1 MKKYDLDGYDAEKH
15 LSPYWKGNV
24 SYAEAA
30 FVGEEPDGSILPI
43 RLLYPAD
50 EIISVRSFDLG
61 TLYKRG
67 VDYELDNGM
76 IRILPGSSIPA
87 LAYRDYC
94 FEHYTYDGIKTQIA
108 AADDSGK
115 GYIVAEISH
124 EKKGLSNW
132 VIACT
137 YTHSGKSVIS
147 EPPDRSDRFS
157 GLSAL
162 LSAKK
167 EIKAVLYGDSITYGW
182 SATGFSVVNRPPF
195 SPPYTDMAF
204 DRLEKEY
211 GAKIIRK
218 NLSVSGKD
226 TGWAIGDDNIAAVV
240 AEAPDLLVL
249 AFGMNDG
256 VHRPPEEFG
265 RNIDYIVR
273 EVSKGCPDVGIAV
286 VLPMLP
292 NSEVGFTP
300 GTTLRKY
307 QPGYPSELTKLEK
320 GWDADGIRA
329 TVVDVTSRH
338 AEMLTVK
345 SFRDCSS
352 SNTNH
357 PSDYIHR
364 FYAQILLRTLC
375 GI

>member
-1 MKKYDLDGYDAEKH
+1 MKEYDLDGYDAEKY

-30 FVGEEPDGSILPI
+30 FVGEEPDGSVLPI

-50 EIISVRSFDLG
+50 EVISVRSFDLA
-61 TLYKRG
+61 TLYVRG
-67 VDYELDNGM
+67 VDYELENGM
-76 IRILPGSSIPA
+76 IRVLPGSSIPA
-87 LAYRDYC
+87 LAYSDYC
-94 FEHYTYDGIKTQIA
+94 FEHYRDDGIKTQIA
-108 AADDSGK
+108 AADNSGK
-115 GYIVAEISH
+115 GYIVSEISH

-132 VIACT
+132 IIACT
-137 YTHSGKSVIS
+137 YIHSAKSAIS
-147 EPPDRSDRFS
+147 EPPDRSDRFPR
-157 GLSAL
+157 LSAL

-211 GAKIIRK
+211 GAKIVRK

-226 TGWAIGDDNIAAVV
+226 TGWAIGRDNLAAVV

-249 AFGMNDG
+249 SFGMNDG
-256 VHRPPEEFG
+256 VRRAPDEFR
-265 RNIDYIVR
+265 RNIDHIVR
-273 EVSKGCPDVGIAV
+273 EVSKGCPDVEIAV

-292 NSEVGFTP
+292 NSEVGFRP

-307 QPGYPSELTKLEK
+307 QPDYPAELAKVEK
-320 GWDADGIRA
+320 IWDTDRIKA

-338 AEMLTVK
+338 AEMLAVK
-345 SFRDCSS
+345 KFQDCTS

-364 FYAQILLRTLC
+364 FYAQILLRAIC